1 MPITSEKEVH
11 IVVDFHN
18 VDYMDS
24 TGLEFY
30 SFIKSS

>member
-1 MPITSEKEVH
+1 MPITSEKEVQ

-24 TGLEFY
+24 TGLGVL
-30 SFIKSS
+30 